1 MFEELTYEDVK
12 LLIDAVDKWV
22 RADQAASIIAGLTL
36 GAMAGEEDA
45 ADVFRQVVAGEAEKA
60 DKREEIATLLKAKLI
75 RLRDRLMIQE
85 VGKEIGK

>member
-1 MFEELTYEDVK
+1 MFEELTYEDAK
-12 LLIDAVDKWV
+12 ILIEAVDKWV

-45 ADVFRQVVAGEAEKA
+45 AEVFRSVVKGEAEKA
-60 DKREEIATLLKAKLI
+60 DEREEIATLLKAKLI

-85 VGKEIGK
+85 VGKEIGR